1 MPMATFWV
9 PVSSGLAPTDCS
21 VLIAPKSGIT
31 QIPSMSSET
40 KGHSAVPSEADTAA
54 LSIPLRIEQHRK
66 FSRAESRATADH
78 LTPRRIGPWR
88 AEREKGRESRHQ
100 AVVDG
105 EKMEVNRREVPLYG
119 QVEANVR
126 LQASVPEDAEF
137 YIVVQG
143 SRLVHVTTAKR
154 RDDGL
159 TLCFTVPGHD
169 LVEAVSVTS
178 YFYAEDQLKPC
189 EGKASLAYLRDVA
202 QEAAEYLSAHRD
214 LLSPQSYLEVLKRFP
229 TWVET
234 ADEELPDGG
243 SECDD
248 EDERLRESGGDKG
261 GLRQLDE
268 KITQALANM
277 DYPQQW
283 KNTDSQPR
291 EAAEP
296 QPKETLLHLAVRLGL
311 VHLSRFLIHQPRG
324 QRALTSPNQDGDTP
338 LQLAQRDGQHAMFRA
353 LAAPPGPAV
362 GPAPGVCSVWSDSS
376 CMLRF
381 CPATNSLTLTVR
393 QAPSSGLQ
401 DGIMFLR
408 DRLADHSILKLI
420 NTLRAETEVD
430 KRSKDEGLSNDE
442 GTRGAPSGRARAGG
456 QLNGHPMKT
465 SGVQSQHAPDSLLSI
480 IDSNNQT
487 IARQTQDDEVDLKC
501 SISGVTRDSSGT
513 DSGLWDTVD
522 AQDLLPATDTPP
534 PYSENYYPN
543 SVPCSLP
550 LSPPDQALARLNRPI
565 CFEPTNERDSP
576 PMDTCDLSPSLVAL
590 EVDSE
595 EDSTE
600 TKSPLSP
607 LSSDVEKSED
617 KREAA
622 FHPLPDLTCIRS
634 QSASSAF
641 EPTTKD
647 LVDQGIRLRSY
658 SYSSPKITLRP
669 VRFSRENH
677 TPDISPDAVLHSV
690 SHSRSLLQALSLSKS
705 LEIRFRKRAQSA
717 DDEGSMELAE
727 SLQHL
732 TLSEFLKEIEEE
744 ELDKYNIP
752 TKTESEKY
760 KVIRTFSFLK
770 SRMSSTRNKTKGKG
784 KDRDA
789 KDRQLNGHRFSTGA
803 CLGPTVCVVCDKPA
817 SGKDLLH
824 CPSCTAIIHKGCK
837 DSVPPCLKDKYAVS
851 MVKNR
856 TASLP
861 QNFTVRDSPPQC
873 ITPISISLPVN
884 TPKEKKDTVTQS
896 SSLSDSRLSESSET
910 ESDALRVSSH
920 SEELLPTPTSSTS
933 TDSYFGEDCVDAYI
947 QSDISADA
955 VDYEAESW
963 SLTVE
968 HKFCKK
974 QEKRAVK
981 RQDVIYEL
989 MQTELHHLQTLHIMA
1004 EVFRR
1009 GMKEEVQLDTE
1020 AVKRVFPCLDQLLLF
1035 HHAFFAAMKERRHS
1049 SAQPQ
1054 GHRNY
1059 LIQRIGDVLL
1069 HQFSEENGEKMKQV
1083 YGEFCSRH
1091 NEAVSFFKEL
1101 QQHNKRFQNFIKQQG
1116 NNSLVRRRE
1125 IPECIL
1131 LVTQRITKYPV
1142 LLERILQYTQ
1152 EETEEHVD
1160 LSKAL
1165 TQIREVIA
1173 AVDLRVSEYERH
1185 QRLQEVW
1192 NRMENRSSA
1201 KLKNGH
1207 TFRKQDMMGRG
1218 QTLKH
1223 QGLLLWKTATGRLKD
1238 ILALLLTDT
1247 LIFLQEKDQKY
1258 TFATVDQKPP
1268 VIALQKLIVREVA
1281 NEERGMFLISASAAG
1296 PEMYEVHTSSKEE
1309 RNTWM
1314 RLIREA
1320 VESCPEEEEEDT
1332 SESEEEKRA
1341 AEARVQKIHKLQE
1354 SLMSQDQLICSGL
1367 EEKLQIYTELYALN
1381 GKTGPL
1387 VVEPRLLV
1395 HLHSEEPPQATVLLA
1410 AALQEAENLKA
1421 VLASKVRSPS
1431 SQRPDSDTDSVF
1443 PISPAPLTEVT
1454 SSESSEPSPE
1464 TPEAREGSWT
1474 EAIVFQS
1481 PALSQ
1486 KNYSDD
1492 IDLKVAQSV
1501 QSLTQLLYSLQAA
1514 VTIQDSCYEVQR
1526 LLLRESGRPSPRA
1539 QRPHLPSV
1547 RSNTLQEQEKQR
1559 NLEKQKEE
1567 VAATQRLQD
1576 RLRQEKERWEKE
1588 CQARESQQGEQE
1600 SRLEERERQ
1609 CHLEAERLRRE
1620 REELDEQLEEY
1631 QQSLERLREGQ
1642 RSVERERERL
1652 ENQQKL
1658 LQTWRHGRQ
1667 RSLPTVIPHMVI
1679 PLDGQQDPTASQSRD
1694 HAGNGSMFV
1703 NEAAFASSSI
1713 SINNR
1718 HVHHKRNDP
1727 SAHNCLNS
1735 LLARS
1740 NSRQPPSAKAPHNP
1754 HPDSIGWGTGYL
1766 YRPAATG
1773 RLGLQHT
1780 PADHNDHTYIAET
1793 WSSTASRADPYPELP
1808 HSSDPQ
1814 LDLSALVS
1822 LETDS
1827 SGEEGREETI
1837 VYL

>member
-1 MPMATFWV
+1 
-9 PVSSGLAPTDCS
+9 
-21 VLIAPKSGIT
+21 
-31 QIPSMSSET
+31 
-40 KGHSAVPSEADTAA
+40 
-54 LSIPLRIEQHRK
+54 
-66 FSRAESRATADH
+66 
-78 LTPRRIGPWR
+78 
-88 AEREKGRESRHQ
+88 
-100 AVVDG
+100 
-105 EKMEVNRREVPLYG
+105 MEVNRREAPLYG

-126 LQASVPEDAEF
+126 LQASAPDGAEF
-137 YIVVQG
+137 YVVVQG
-143 SRLVHVTTAKR
+143 SRLTHVTTAKR

-169 LVEAVSVTS
+169 LVEVVCVTS
-178 YFYAEDQLKPC
+178 YFYSEDQVKPC
-189 EGKASLAYLRDVA
+189 EGEASLEYFRDVA
-202 QEAAEYLSAHRD
+202 QEAAEYLSAHKD
-214 LLSPQSYLEVLKRFP
+214 QLSPQSYLEVLKRFP
-229 TWVET
+229 AWADA
-234 ADEELPDGG
+234 ADEEFPAGG
-243 SECDD
+243 LERDEEDVRFRECRGD
-248 EDERLRESGGDKG
+248 ESG
-261 GLRQLDE
+261 LRHLDE
-268 KITQALANM
+268 KITQAMANI

-283 KNTDSQPR
+283 KNSQPR
-291 EAAEP
+291 EAAEL

-324 QRALTSPNQDGDTP
+324 QRALTSPNQEGDTP
-338 LQLAQRDGQHAMFRA
+338 LQLAQRDGQHAMFRV
-353 LAAPPGPAV
+353 LAAPPGPVV
-362 GPAPGVCSVWSDSS
+362 GPAPGVCSLWSDSS
-376 CMLRF
+376 SMLRF
-381 CPATNSLTLTVR
+381 CPGTNSLTLTVR
-393 QAPSSGLQ
+393 QAPCSCPQ
-401 DGIMFLR
+401 DGIMVLR

-420 NTLRAETEVD
+420 NMLRADTEVD
-430 KRSKDEGLSNDE
+430 KRSKDEVPSNNEGVSKELRVEGHVRVDNVFEEQLVLSLDDDDDE
-442 GTRGAPSGRARAGG
+442 EEYPS
-456 QLNGHPMKT
+456 LSSVNGHPMKS
-465 SGVQSQHAPDSLLSI
+465 SGVESQFTQRAPDPLLSMI
-480 IDSNNQT
+480 NSNDQT
-487 IARQTQDDEVDLKC
+487 IAHQTQPDDVDLKY
-501 SISGVTRDSSGT
+501 SISGVTRDSTGT

-522 AQDLLPATDTPP
+522 SQDLLLATDTPLP
-534 PYSENYYPN
+534 FSENFYHN

-600 TKSPLSP
+600 PKSPLSP

-617 KREAA
+617 KRDA
-622 FHPLPDLTCIRS
+622 FRPSPDLTCTRS
-634 QSASSAF
+634 QSASSAC
-641 EPTTKD
+641 EPTTKE
-647 LVDQGIRLRSY
+647 LGDQGIRLRSY
-658 SYSSPKITLRP
+658 SYSSPKISLRP
-669 VRFSRENH
+669 ARFTRDNH
-677 TPDISPDAVLHSV
+677 TSDITPEQRASSISEQ
-690 SHSRSLLQALSLSKS
+690 SHEKR
-705 LEIRFRKRAQSA
+705 EIRFRKRAQSA

-784 KDRDA
+784 KDRES
-789 KDRQLNGHRFSTGA
+789 KDRQLNGHRFATGS

-824 CPSCTAIIHKGCK
+824 CPSCTAIVHKGCK
-837 DSVPPCLKDKYAVS
+837 ESVPPCLKKLQDKYAVT

-873 ITPISISLPVN
+873 VAPISTSLPVM
-884 TPKEKKDTVTQS
+884 TPKEKKDAVTQS
-896 SSLSDSRLSESSET
+896 CSLSNSDSRLSESSET
-910 ESDALRVSSH
+910 ESDAVKVTSH

-968 HKFCKK
+968 HKFCKR

-1009 GMKEEVQLDTE
+1009 GMREEVQLDTE

-1049 SAQPQ
+1049 SAEPQ

-1059 LIQRIGDVLL
+1059 LIQQIGDVLL
-1069 HQFSEENGEKMKQV
+1069 QQFSDENGEKMKQV
-1083 YGEFCSRH
+1083 YGQFCSRH

-1142 LLERILQYTQ
+1142 LLERVLQYTQ
-1152 EETEEHVD
+1152 EETEEHAD

-1165 TQIREVIA
+1165 AQIREVIA
-1173 AVDLRVSEYERH
+1173 AVDLSVSEYERH

-1207 TFRKQDMMGRG
+1207 MFRKQDMMGPG

-1238 ILALLLTDT
+1238 VLALLLTDT

-1309 RNTWM
+1309 RNAWM

-1320 VESCPEEEEEDT
+1320 VESCPEEEEEYT

-1341 AEARVQKIHKLQE
+1341 AEARIQKIHKLQE
-1354 SLMSQDQLICSGL
+1354 SLMSQDQQICSSL
-1367 EEKLQIYTELYALN
+1367 EEKLHIYTELSALN
-1381 GKTGPL
+1381 GRTDPP
-1387 VVEPRLLV
+1387 VVEARLLV
-1395 HLHSEEPPQATVLLA
+1395 QPHSEELPQAAVLLA

-1421 VLASKVRSPS
+1421 TLSSKARSPS
-1431 SQRPDSDTDSVF
+1431 SQSPDSDTDSVF
-1443 PISPAPLTEVT
+1443 PVSPAPLAELP
-1454 SSESSEPSPE
+1454 SDPSEPSPE
-1464 TPEAREGSWT
+1464 TPEASEASWT
-1474 EAIVFQS
+1474 EALVFQS
-1481 PALSQ
+1481 PTQLQ
-1486 KNYSDD
+1486 KTDTD
-1492 IDLKVAQSV
+1492 EVDLKVAQSV

-1526 LLLRESGRPSPRA
+1526 LLLRETGRPSPRA
-1539 QRPHLPSV
+1539 QRPHLPSI
-1547 RSNTLQEQEKQR
+1547 RGNTLQEQEKQR

-1567 VAATQRLQD
+1567 VAATQRLQY
-1576 RLRQEKERWEKE
+1576 RLRQEKERWERA

-1600 SRLEERERQ
+1600 SKLEERERQ
-1609 CHLEAERLRRE
+1609 CHLAAERLRRE

-1652 ENQQKL
+1652 ENQEKL

-1679 PLDGQQDPTASQSRD
+1679 PLDGQQDPAPSQSRD
-1694 HAGNGSMFV
+1694 HGGNGSMFV
-1703 NEAAFASSSI
+1703 NEAAFAST

-1740 NSRQPPSAKAPHNP
+1740 NSRQPPTAKTPHNP
-1754 HPDSIGWGTGYL
+1754 HSDSQGWVMGTGYL
-1766 YRPAATG
+1766 YSPAG
-1773 RLGLQHT
+1773 RLALPHT
-1780 PADHNDHTYIAET
+1780 PADHNSHSYIGET
-1793 WSSTASRADPYPELP
+1793 WSSTASGADPYPELP
-1808 HSSDPQ
+1808 RPNDPQ

-1822 LETDS
+1822 LDTDS
-1827 SGEEGREETI
+1827 GGEEGREETI

>member
-1 MPMATFWV
+1 
-9 PVSSGLAPTDCS
+9 
-21 VLIAPKSGIT
+21 
-31 QIPSMSSET
+31 
-40 KGHSAVPSEADTAA
+40 
-54 LSIPLRIEQHRK
+54 
-66 FSRAESRATADH
+66 
-78 LTPRRIGPWR
+78 
-88 AEREKGRESRHQ
+88 
-100 AVVDG
+100 
-105 EKMEVNRREVPLYG
+105 
-119 QVEANVR
+119 
-126 LQASVPEDAEF
+126 
-137 YIVVQG
+137 
-143 SRLVHVTTAKR
+143 
-154 RDDGL
+154 
-159 TLCFTVPGHD
+159 
-169 LVEAVSVTS
+169 
-178 YFYAEDQLKPC
+178 
-189 EGKASLAYLRDVA
+189 
-202 QEAAEYLSAHRD
+202 
-214 LLSPQSYLEVLKRFP
+214 
-229 TWVET
+229 
-234 ADEELPDGG
+234 
-243 SECDD
+243 
-248 EDERLRESGGDKG
+248 
-261 GLRQLDE
+261 
-268 KITQALANM
+268 
-277 DYPQQW
+277 
-283 KNTDSQPR
+283 
-291 EAAEP
+291 
-296 QPKETLLHLAVRLGL
+296 
-311 VHLSRFLIHQPRG
+311 
-324 QRALTSPNQDGDTP
+324 
-338 LQLAQRDGQHAMFRA
+338 
-353 LAAPPGPAV
+353 
-362 GPAPGVCSVWSDSS
+362 
-376 CMLRF
+376 
-381 CPATNSLTLTVR
+381 
-393 QAPSSGLQ
+393 
-401 DGIMFLR
+401 
-408 DRLADHSILKLI
+408 
-420 NTLRAETEVD
+420 
-430 KRSKDEGLSNDE
+430 
-442 GTRGAPSGRARAGG
+442 
-456 QLNGHPMKT
+456 
-465 SGVQSQHAPDSLLSI
+465 
-480 IDSNNQT
+480 
-487 IARQTQDDEVDLKC
+487 
-501 SISGVTRDSSGT
+501 
-513 DSGLWDTVD
+513 
-522 AQDLLPATDTPP
+522 
-534 PYSENYYPN
+534 
-543 SVPCSLP
+543 
-550 LSPPDQALARLNRPI
+550 
-565 CFEPTNERDSP
+565 
-576 PMDTCDLSPSLVAL
+576 MDTCDLSPSLVAL

-600 TKSPLSP
+600 PKSPLST

-617 KREAA
+617 KRDA
-622 FHPLPDLTCIRS
+622 FRPSPDLTCTRS
-634 QSASSAF
+634 QSASSAC
-641 EPTTKD
+641 EPTTKE
-647 LVDQGIRLRSY
+647 LGDQGIRLRSY
-658 SYSSPKITLRP
+658 SYSSPKISLRP
-669 VRFSRENH
+669 ARFTRDNH
-677 TPDISPDAVLHSV
+677 TSDITPDAVLHSV

-705 LEIRFRKRAQSA
+705 LSLLHPGKQRASSISEQSHEKREIRFRKRAQSA

-784 KDRDA
+784 KDRES
-789 KDRQLNGHRFSTGA
+789 KDRQLNGHRFATGS

-824 CPSCTAIIHKGCK
+824 CPSCTAIVHKGCK
-837 DSVPPCLKDKYAVS
+837 ESVPPCLKKLQDKYAVT

-873 ITPISISLPVN
+873 VAPISTSLPVM
-884 TPKEKKDTVTQS
+884 TPKEKKDAVTQS
-896 SSLSDSRLSESSET
+896 CSLSNSDSRLSESSET
-910 ESDALRVSSH
+910 ESDAVKVTSH

-955 VDYEAESW
+955 ADYEAESW

-968 HKFCKK
+968 HKFCKR

-1009 GMKEEVQLDTE
+1009 GMREEVQLDTE

-1049 SAQPQ
+1049 SAEPQ

-1059 LIQRIGDVLL
+1059 LIQQIGDVLL
-1069 HQFSEENGEKMKQV
+1069 QQFSDENGEKIKQV
-1083 YGEFCSRH
+1083 YGQFCSRH

-1142 LLERILQYTQ
+1142 LLERVLQYTQ
-1152 EETEEHVD
+1152 EETEEHAD

-1165 TQIREVIA
+1165 AQIREVIA

-1207 TFRKQDMMGRG
+1207 MFRKQDMMGPG

-1238 ILALLLTDT
+1238 VLALLLTDT

-1309 RNTWM
+1309 RNAWM

-1320 VESCPEEEEEDT
+1320 VESCPEEEEEYT

-1341 AEARVQKIHKLQE
+1341 AEARIQKIHKLQE
-1354 SLMSQDQLICSGL
+1354 SLMSQDQQICSSL
-1367 EEKLQIYTELYALN
+1367 EEKLHIYTELSALN
-1381 GKTGPL
+1381 GRTDPP
-1387 VVEPRLLV
+1387 VVVARLLV
-1395 HLHSEEPPQATVLLA
+1395 QPHSEELPQAAVLLA

-1421 VLASKVRSPS
+1421 TLSSKARSPS
-1431 SQRPDSDTDSVF
+1431 SQSPDSDTDSVF
-1443 PISPAPLTEVT
+1443 PVSPAPLAELP
-1454 SSESSEPSPE
+1454 SDPSEPSPE
-1464 TPEAREGSWT
+1464 TPEASEGSWT
-1474 EAIVFQS
+1474 EALVFQS
-1481 PALSQ
+1481 PTHLQ
-1486 KNYSDD
+1486 KTDTD
-1492 IDLKVAQSV
+1492 EVDLKVAQSV

-1526 LLLRESGRPSPRA
+1526 LLLRETGRPSPRA
-1539 QRPHLPSV
+1539 QRPHLPSI
-1547 RSNTLQEQEKQR
+1547 RGNTLQEQEKQR

-1567 VAATQRLQD
+1567 VVATQRLQD
-1576 RLRQEKERWEKE
+1576 RLRQEKERWERA

-1600 SRLEERERQ
+1600 SKLEERERQ

-1652 ENQQKL
+1652 ENQEKL

-1679 PLDGQQDPTASQSRD
+1679 PLDGQQDPAPSQSRD
-1694 HAGNGSMFV
+1694 HGGNGSMFV
-1703 NEAAFASSSI
+1703 NEAAFAST

-1740 NSRQPPSAKAPHNP
+1740 NSRQPPTAKTLHNP
-1754 HPDSIGWGTGYL
+1754 HSDSQGWVMGTGYL
-1766 YRPAATG
+1766 YSPAG
-1773 RLGLQHT
+1773 RLALPHT
-1780 PADHNDHTYIAET
+1780 PADHNSHSYIGET
-1793 WSSTASRADPYPELP
+1793 WSSTASSADPYPELP
-1808 HSSDPQ
+1808 RPNDPQ

-1822 LETDS
+1822 LDTDS

>member
-1 MPMATFWV
+1 
-9 PVSSGLAPTDCS
+9 
-21 VLIAPKSGIT
+21 
-31 QIPSMSSET
+31 
-40 KGHSAVPSEADTAA
+40 
-54 LSIPLRIEQHRK
+54 
-66 FSRAESRATADH
+66 
-78 LTPRRIGPWR
+78 
-88 AEREKGRESRHQ
+88 
-100 AVVDG
+100 
-105 EKMEVNRREVPLYG
+105 MEVNRREVPLY
-119 QVEANVR
+119 VEAIVR
-126 LQASVPEDAEF
+126 LQASAPEDAEF
-137 YIVVQG
+137 YVVVQG
-143 SRLVHVTTAKR
+143 SRLTHVTAAKR

-169 LVEAVSVTS
+169 LVEAVSVS
-178 YFYAEDQLKPC
+178 FYFYAEDQVKPC
-189 EGKASLAYLRDVA
+189 EGEASLEYLRDVA

-214 LLSPQSYLEVLKRFP
+214 HLGPESYLDVLKRFSI
-229 TWVET
+229 WAQA
-234 ADEELPDGG
+234 ADEELSAGG
-243 SECDD
+243 LDRDD
-248 EDERLRESGGDKG
+248 EDVRLRESRGDEA
-261 GLRQLDE
+261 GLRHLDE
-268 KITQALANM
+268 KITQAMANM

-283 KNTDSQPR
+283 KNTDRQPR
-291 EAAEP
+291 EAAEL

-324 QRALTSPNQDGDTP
+324 QRALTLRNQEGETP
-338 LQLAQRDGQHAMFRA
+338 LQLAQKDGQHTMFRV
-353 LAAPPGPAV
+353 LAAPPGPVV

-376 CMLRF
+376 CALRF
-381 CPATNSLTLTVR
+381 CPGTNSLTLTVR
-393 QAPSSGLQ
+393 HAPGSCPQ
-401 DGIMFLR
+401 DGIMVLR
-408 DRLADHSILKLI
+408 DRLLDHSILELI
-420 NTLRAETEVD
+420 NMLRADTEVD
-430 KRSKDEGLSNDE
+430 KRSKHEVLSNDE
-442 GTRGAPSGRARAGG
+442 GVSKELRVEEHVLVDNVFEE
-456 QLNGHPMKT
+456 QLVLSLDDDDDEEEYSSSSSVNGHPMK
-465 SGVQSQHAPDSLLSI
+465 SSAVQSQFTQHATDPLLSMI
-480 IDSNNQT
+480 NSNDQT
-487 IARQTQDDEVDLKC
+487 ITHQTQAVDVDLKY
-501 SISGVTRDSSGT
+501 SVSAVTRDSTGT
-513 DSGLWDTVD
+513 DSGLWDS
-522 AQDLLPATDTPP
+522 QDLLLATDTPP
-534 PYSENYYPN
+534 PYSENFHPH

-550 LSPPDQALARLNRPI
+550 LSPADQALARPNPI
-565 CFEPTNERDSP
+565 SFEPTNERDSP

-600 TKSPLSP
+600 LKSPLSP
-607 LSSDVEKSED
+607 LSSPVEKSED
-617 KREAA
+617 KRDA
-622 FHPLPDLTCIRS
+622 FRPSPDLTCTHS
-634 QSASSAF
+634 QSASSPS
-641 EPTTKD
+641 EPTTKE
-647 LVDQGIRLRSY
+647 LGDQGIRLRSY

-669 VRFSRENH
+669 ARFARDNH
-677 TPDISPDAVLHSV
+677 TSDISPDAVLHSV

-705 LEIRFRKRAQSA
+705 LSLLHPGKQRASSISEQSHEKR
-717 DDEGSMELAE
+717 
-727 SLQHL
+727 
-732 TLSEFLKEIEEE
+732 IEEE

-752 TKTESEKY
+752 TKVESEKY

-770 SRMSSTRNKTKGKG
+770 SRMSSTRNKTKAKG
-784 KDRDA
+784 KDREA
-789 KDRQLNGHRFSTGA
+789 KDRQLNGHRFATGA

-824 CPSCTAIIHKGCK
+824 CSSCTAIVHKGCK
-837 DSVPPCLKDKYAVS
+837 ESVPPCLKKLQDKYAVT

-873 ITPISISLPVN
+873 VIPISTSLPVM

-896 SSLSDSRLSESSET
+896 CSLSGSFPNSDSRLSESSET
-910 ESDALRVSSH
+910 ESDAVRVTSQ
-920 SEELLPTPTSSTS
+920 SEELLPTPMSSTS
-933 TDSYFGEDCVDAYI
+933 TDSSFGEDCVDGYI
-947 QSDISADA
+947 QSDILADA
-955 VDYEAESW
+955 VDYEAETW
-963 SLTVE
+963 SLAVE
-968 HKFCKK
+968 HKFCKR
-974 QEKRAVK
+974 QDKRAVK

-989 MQTELHHLQTLHIMA
+989 MQTEIHHLQTLHIMA

-1009 GMKEEVQLDTE
+1009 GMREEVQLDTE
-1020 AVKRVFPCLDQLLLF
+1020 AVKRVFPCLDQLILF
-1035 HHAFFAAMKERRHS
+1035 HHTFFAAMRERRHS

-1059 LIQRIGDVLL
+1059 LIQRVGDVLL
-1069 HQFSEENGEKMKQV
+1069 QQFSDENGEKMKQV

-1101 QQHNKRFQNFIKQQG
+1101 QQNNKRFQIFIKQQG

-1152 EETEEHVD
+1152 EDTEEHAG

-1165 TQIREVIA
+1165 AKIREVIA

-1192 NRMENRSSA
+1192 SRMENRSSA

-1207 TFRKQDMMGRG
+1207 TFRKQDMMGPG

-1238 ILALLLTDT
+1238 VLALLLTDT
-1247 LIFLQEKDQKY
+1247 VIFLQEKDQKY

-1320 VESCPEEEEEDT
+1320 VESCPEEEEEYT

-1341 AEARVQKIHKLQE
+1341 AEARIQKINKLQE
-1354 SLMSQDQLICSGL
+1354 SLLSQDQQICSSL
-1367 EEKLQIYTELYALN
+1367 EDKLQIYTELSALS
-1381 GKTGPL
+1381 GRTDASA
-1387 VVEPRLLV
+1387 VEPRLLV
-1395 HLHSEEPPQATVLLA
+1395 QPHSEELPQPAVLLA
-1410 AALQEAENLKA
+1410 AALQEAENLKTTLSSKA
-1421 VLASKVRSPS
+1421 RPASSHS
-1431 SQRPDSDTDSVF
+1431 PDSDTDYEF
-1443 PISPAPLTEVT
+1443 PVSPATLVELP
-1454 SSESSEPSPE
+1454 SGSSEPSIE
-1464 TPEAREGSWT
+1464 NPEASEGSWT
-1474 EAIVFQS
+1474 EAPVLQS
-1481 PALSQ
+1481 PAQLQ
-1486 KNYSDD
+1486 KTNRDD
-1492 IDLKVAQSV
+1492 IDSKVAQSV

-1526 LLLRESGRPSPRA
+1526 LLLRETGRRSPHA
-1539 QRPHLPSV
+1539 QRPYLPSI
-1547 RSNTLQEQEKQR
+1547 RGNTLQEQEKQR

-1567 VAATQRLQD
+1567 VVAAQRLQD
-1576 RLRQEKERWEKE
+1576 RLRQEKERWERD

-1600 SRLEERERQ
+1600 SRLEEREKQ

-1658 LQTWRHGRQ
+1658 LQTWRHSRQ
-1667 RSLPTVIPHMVI
+1667 RSLPAVIPHMVI
-1679 PLDGQQDPTASQSRD
+1679 PLDGQQDSVAGQPRD

-1703 NEAAFASSSI
+1703 NEAAFVST

-1727 SAHNCLNS
+1727 SAHNCLNT

-1740 NSRQPPSAKAPHNP
+1740 NSRQPPIAKAPHNP
-1754 HPDSIGWGTGYL
+1754 HSASQGWVMGRGYL
-1766 YRPAATG
+1766 YSPAG
-1773 RLGLQHT
+1773 RLGLQRI
-1780 PADHNDHTYIAET
+1780 PDDHNSHSYIGET
-1793 WSSTASRADPYPELP
+1793 WSSTASGSDPYPELP
-1808 HSSDPQ
+1808 HPSDHQ

-1827 SGEEGREETI
+1827 GGEEGREETI